1 MVEVEEKNSK
11 LDHPV
16 HPGKYLLQEIEK
28 LGISQ
33 KELSIRTGVSDKH
46 ISTLISG
53 TRDISTSFGRKLE
66 YIFNSKQGYWSKL
79 QAEYDRYIIQ
89 LNEKEEIQPEEV
101 SIVLKNL
108 KEITGGFVK
117 ENKINLD
124 CSDSEKVI
132 QYRNLLQISDL
143 TLIPN
148 SVSNNTAF
156 RAQLKSNTNID
167 PYVVYAWQRLC
178 EIIIENKNLNVETI
192 FNKNKLIKIIP
203 KIKQVMFENDITE
216 IVKNLTNIFL
226 KCGISFAVVHHF
238 KGAPIQGFIKQSK
251 DNGII
256 LCLTFRG
263 KFADRFWFS
272 LFHEIGHLVNDDIHN
287 KFVDFDSIRKDK
299 EEKADIFARDTL
311 IPEKPYKEFLM
322 TDEYANIKAIEK
334 FAQSINVPAWV
345 VIGRLHKDEWLGWE
359 HFANKIPTYNYID

>member
-66 YIFNSKQGYWSKL
+66 YIFGSEQGYWSQL
-79 QAEYDRYIIQ
+79 QAKYDRYIIQ
-89 LNEKEEIQPEEV
+89 LNEKEEIKPEEV
-101 SIVLKNL
+101 NIILKNL
-108 KEITGGFVK
+108 KDISGDLVK
-117 ENKINLD
+117 ENKEHLA

-132 QYRNLLQISDL
+132 QFRKLLKISDL
-143 TLIPN
+143 TLIPS
-148 SVSNNTAF
+148 SVANNTAF

-167 PYVVYAWQRLC
+167 PYVVYAWQILC
-178 EIIIENKNLNVETI
+178 ENVIKNKNLNVETS
-192 FNKNKLIKIIP
+192 FDKNKLIKIIP
-203 KIKQVMFENDITE
+203 KIKQVMFENDINE
-216 IVKNLTNIFL
+216 IVKKLTKIFL
-226 KCGISFAVVHHF
+226 QCGIYFAVVHHF
-238 KGAPIQGFIKQSK
+238 KGAPIQGFIKKNK
-251 DNGII
+251 DNDII

-263 KFADRFWFS
+263 KKADRFWFS
-272 LFHEIGHLVNDDIHN
+272 LFHEIGHLVNDDINN

-322 TDEYANIKAIEK
+322 ADEYANIEAIEK
-334 FAQSINVPAWV
+334 FAQSINVPDWV
-345 VIGRLHKDEWLGWE
+345 VIGRLHKDEWLDWSY
-359 HFANKIPTYNYID
+359 FTNRIPSYDYID